1 MGAESFQ
8 GDFMTRPVHVQMF
21 LAATFILF
29 ALAFFHS
36 SCTMQPTKPV
46 VEAQQK
52 PAILLAWG
60 LSHPDWDKY
69 LSDAVNS
76 SSLKPDVKLPCKKLN
91 AKDCLIQT
99 ISIMAKY
106 ESSFNPAEKYTESF
120 ADASGVKVV
129 SRGLLQVSQESANQK
144 AYDCKITD
152 PKQLH
157 DPKINLE
164 CAVKIAVKWINQD
177 GVFFGGDKLG
187 LGRYWSVGRKSSGSN
202 AKILKYLEGL

>member
-1 MGAESFQ
+1 
-8 GDFMTRPVHVQMF
+8 MTRPVHVQMF
-21 LAATFILF
+21 LVATFILF

-36 SCTMQPTKPV
+36 SCATQTTKPV
-46 VEAQQK
+46 DEVQHK
-52 PAILLAWG
+52 PAMVLAWG
-60 LSHPDWDKY
+60 STHSAWDKA
-69 LSDAVNS
+69 LTDAVNA
-76 SSLKPDVKLPCKKLN
+76 SSLKPDVKKPCKVLS

-129 SRGLLQVSQESANQK
+129 SRGLLQLSQESANQK
-144 AYDCKITD
+144 AYGCKITD

-164 CAVKIAVKWINQD
+164 CSVKIAVKWINQD

-202 AKILKYLEGL
+202 AKILKYLEGY